1 MDFTDTSPRSK
12 TNWIRKI
19 FLLAM
24 IVAVGFLIKF
34 ILHLVL
40 PHNYPGTGQPLPL
53 DLRSGKFET
62 LYYNGPHKPKGIVI
76 LGTGDGGWSYWEE
89 NVAKHLVAKGYAV
102 GGWDCR
108 KFADTRSYDAA
119 ELSAGFRAAVKA
131 VQNRSGVDKVPIWY
145 GGWST
150 GAEQSVAAAAYP
162 GRPLGLVGL
171 LLAAPNR
178 TGRYGIEESDLLGI
192 EPEGEGT
199 FPLAALA
206 PQLTGL
212 KVAQFVAGLDP
223 LDDTT
228 WLAALRTIPHR
239 TYEFPTAL
247 HDMGGAG
254 DEFLEK
260 WDEAMAWTLS
270 KH

>member
-1 MDFTDTSPRSK
+1 MKFTDSLSHSK
-12 TNWIRKI
+12 PGRARKI
-19 FLLAM
+19 FILVV

-40 PHNYPGTGQPLPL
+40 PHHDPGSGQPLPL
-53 DLRSGKFET
+53 ALQSGTFET
-62 LYYNGPHKPKGIVI
+62 LYYNGSHKPKGIVI

-89 NVAKHLVAKGYAV
+89 KVAKHLVSKGYAV

-119 ELSAGFRAAVKA
+119 ELAAGFRAAVKA
-131 VQNRSGVDKVPIWY
+131 VQDRSGVSTVPIWY
-145 GGWST
+145 AGWST
-150 GAEQSVAAAAYP
+150 GAEQAVAAAAYP
-162 GRPLGLVGL
+162 GRPLGMVGL

-199 FPLAALA
+199 FPLAELA
-206 PQLTGL
+206 PRLTGL

-228 WLAALRTIPHR
+228 WLAALRSIPHR

-260 WDEAMAWTLS
+260 LDQAMAWTLS